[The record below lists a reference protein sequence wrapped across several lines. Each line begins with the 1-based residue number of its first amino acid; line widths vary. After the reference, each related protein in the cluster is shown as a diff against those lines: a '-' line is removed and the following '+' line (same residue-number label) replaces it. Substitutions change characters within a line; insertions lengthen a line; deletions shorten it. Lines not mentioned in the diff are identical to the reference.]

1 MIDYETY
8 CKIRDHHIR
17 QGLSI
22 IQTAEAL
29 GLHRETV
36 SKWCHIE
43 HYRPPQPAQRASR
56 LDPYKSL
63 IVRWL
68 ETHPLSAQQIFQR
81 LREAGYSGGVS
92 IVKDYVRRVRPPKQK
107 SFLKLSFAPG
117 ECAQVD
123 WGMFGSISVGAT
135 RRHLSFF
142 VMVLCYSRQMYVQFT
157 VSQTMEH
164 FLACHEHAFAALGV
178 PTKIM
183 VDNLKSAVLK
193 RLTGAA
199 PVFNPR
205 YLDFARHH
213 GFQIVPCNV
222 RAGNEKGRV
231 ESGVGYVKKNLLNGL
246 EFTDFSAVNPAAQVW
261 LNEIANLRI
270 HGETHQRPSDLFASE
285 REHLRAANV
294 LPYDLARVLSA
305 RATSQFRIAFE
316 ANRYSVPA
324 QFSGRLLT
332 LKAYPERLCIYHE
345 DQLIARHTRSYDR
358 HQDIEDPDHPKALLE
373 ERKSA
378 REQRLLAQFLGLS
391 KQAQAYYEGLSARRF
406 NARAHLRKILALAE
420 IYGPPATA
428 RAIEDAL
435 AFNAFSSE
443 YIAHLLEAR
452 ARTTSAPTSPLSLTR
467 RADLLELDLPEP
479 DLSVYEVCDD
489 E

>member
-17 QGLSI
+17 QSLSI

-43 HYRPPQPAQRASR
+43 PYRPPQPAKRASR

-68 ETHPLSAQQIFQR
+68 ETYPLSAQQIFQR

-92 IVKDYVRRVRPPKQK
+92 SLKDYVRRVRPPQQK

-123 WGMFGSISVGAT
+123 WGMFGSIGVGAT

-142 VMVLCYSRQMYVQFT
+142 VMVLCYSRQLYVQFT
-157 VSQTMEH
+157 VSQTMAH

-178 PTKIM
+178 PAKIM
-183 VDNLKSAVLK
+183 VDNLKSAVLN

-222 RAGNEKGRV
+222 RAGNEK
-231 ESGVGYVKKNLLNGL
+231 
-246 EFTDFSAVNPAAQVW
+246 A
-261 LNEIANLRI
+261 
-270 HGETHQRPSDLFASE
+270 
-285 REHLRAANV
+285 
-294 LPYDLARVLSA
+294 
-305 RATSQFRIAFE
+305 
-316 ANRYSVPA
+316 
-324 QFSGRLLT
+324 
-332 LKAYPERLCIYHE
+332 
-345 DQLIARHTRSYDR
+345 
-358 HQDIEDPDHPKALLE
+358 
-373 ERKSA
+373 
-378 REQRLLAQFLGLS
+378 
-391 KQAQAYYEGLSARRF
+391 
-406 NARAHLRKILALAE
+406 
-420 IYGPPATA
+420 
-428 RAIEDAL
+428 
-435 AFNAFSSE
+435 
-443 YIAHLLEAR
+443 
-452 ARTTSAPTSPLSLTR
+452 
-467 RADLLELDLPEP
+467 
-479 DLSVYEVCDD
+479 
-489 E
+489 